1 MSLLLHLA
9 AAPPLDPTREAAR
22 QWALVELSDAAYAQA
37 QPGPVQRAVTWLLDH
52 LPTLNGFGGPSQVT
66 ATVLLLLVL
75 ALVVVVVL
83 LRTGRLRG
91 PGARTGA
98 RAVFDQT
105 GLSAA
110 DHRTRADA
118 AAAAGRWA
126 DAVLERFR
134 AVVRSLEERVVI
146 DERPG
151 RTAFEAATQ
160 AGRVLPDCSGDLLA
174 GAEVF
179 DEVVYGERTATA
191 ADDERL
197 RALQTRL
204 LAARRSRGDDRR
216 APADRL
222 VAPS

>member
-110 DHRTRADA
+110 
-118 AAAAGRWA
+118 AAGRWA